1 MLKKNVKRLQ
11 NLFHDFVYQEFEEVV
26 FKKSLSAESFKVKNP
41 DVSAVEGNAQQ
52 IDDFLASDAYLRR
65 YRSRAKNYLANN
77 FRVTMAMLGE
87 KPIGFVW
94 WTDSQ
99 IDTPESVHP
108 HVERLG
114 IELGEKDLYG
124 FDLQILPQHQGDNVA
139 GDFFHLYKMHL
150 RSMGYQIIWGCAEK
164 DNLPAMWLHRMQRHE
179 AIRTIRSQKILGK
192 LLRSD
197 LDGGAWYLKNTAAD
211 QHHID
216 FRRISPRANTERVDP
231 NWKLRNQENG

>member
-26 FKKSLSAESFKVKNP
+26 FRKELAAETFKVKNP
-41 DVSAVEGNAQQ
+41 DVRAVEGNSQL
-52 IDDFLASDAYLRR
+52 IDDFLASDAYLKR

-99 IDTPESVHP
+99 VDTPECVHP
-108 HVERLG
+108 HVERFG
-114 IELGEKDLYG
+114 IELGEKDVYG
-124 FDLQILPQHQGDNVA
+124 FDLQILPEYHGDNVA
-139 GDFFHLYKMHL
+139 GDFFHLYKMQL
-150 RSMGYQIIWGCAEK
+150 LSMGYQIVWGCAEK

-179 AIRTIRSQKILGK
+179 AVRTITSQKIFGHI
-192 LLRSD
+192 LRSD
-197 LDGGAWYLKNTAAD
+197 FEGGTWYIKNKASD
-211 QHHID
+211 QHNID
-216 FRRISPRANTERVDP
+216 FRRFSRNTDIERVEP
-231 NWKLRNQENG
+231 NWKLRNQDNG